1 MLSRGLPVG
10 AGTDATR
17 VASYNPWVS
26 LYWLVTGRTVGGTE
40 LWSADRRLDRMDA
53 LRLYTHGSAWFSGE
67 QDRKG
72 TLTEGAFADLAVL
85 SDDYLSIPD
94 EHIKHISSVLTVVG
108 GRIVHGDREF
118 AELAPPPPPAVPDW
132 TPYATSDPYVVP
144 SDGVTPCAAH
154 LHLPIS
160 QGRRPDDPFAGACF
174 AF

>member
-1 MLSRGLPVG
+1 V
-10 AGTDATR
+10 
-17 VASYNPWVS
+17 
-26 LYWLVTGRTVGGTE
+26 E
-40 LWSADRRLDRMDA
+40 A

-94 EHIKHISSVLTVVG
+94 EHIRHINSVLTVVG

-118 AELAPPPPPAVPDW
+118 AELAPPPPPSVPDW
-132 TPYATSDPYVVP
+132 TPYATGESYVVP
-144 SDGVTPCAAH
+144 AGAVSACTGH
-154 LHLPIS
+154 LHLPAP
-160 QGRRPDDPFAGACF
+160 QRRRPDDPFAGACF